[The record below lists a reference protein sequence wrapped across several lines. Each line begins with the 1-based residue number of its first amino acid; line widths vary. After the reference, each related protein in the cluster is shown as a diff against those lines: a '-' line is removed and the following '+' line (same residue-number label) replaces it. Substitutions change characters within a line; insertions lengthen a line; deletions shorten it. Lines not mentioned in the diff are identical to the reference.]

1 MVKQL
6 MILGGGRRE
15 CEEAAGCACGGQRAP
30 PVPPAPPAHHPLHA
44 LEQMPPPLLR
54 SNPLYTEEEEQEVV
68 IIVDSL
74 DEVPEGEAVEPPRT
88 PRRAPS
94 TSSGY
99 GSGGGSHGR
108 VSPNLPKSEQFEP
121 PARRLSGSD
130 KNDGSHTTS
139 DSDSPVCT
147 LSRSL
152 KEDIRSCLGGCRWE
166 KDVNDVVEAA
176 VRGAGGIS
184 AARARLHAALLAL
197 HEPLPR
203 LPNRGPSLPYCGPG
217 VRPGDV
223 TMMPKNT
230 EMSLLVSYGS
240 GGGSHGR
247 VSPNLPKSEQF
258 EPPAR
263 RLSGSDKNDGSHTTS
278 DSDSPV
284 CTLSRSLKEDIR
296 SCLGGCRWEKD
307 VNDVVEAAVRGAG
320 GISAA
325 RARLHAALLALHE
338 PLPRLPNRG
347 PSLPYCGP
355 GVRPGDVTMMP
366 KNTEM
371 SLLAASALF
380 TLDGAR
386 GEALSRRLARSE
398 RRRRR
403 CRAAL
408 AIIALLLLLAA
419 VGAVELLMSRGQRVF
434 GAVLR

>member
-1 MVKQL
+1 
-6 MILGGGRRE
+6 
-15 CEEAAGCACGGQRAP
+15 
-30 PVPPAPPAHHPLHA
+30 
-44 LEQMPPPLLR
+44 MPPPLLR

-74 DEVPEGEAVEPPRT
+74 DEVPEGEAPEPPRT

-108 VSPNLPKSEQFEP
+108 VSPNLPKNEQFEP
-121 PARRLSGSD
+121 PARRLSDSD

-139 DSDSPVCT
+139 DSDASPICT

-152 KEDIRSCLGGCRWE
+152 KEDIRSCLGVCRWE

-197 HEPLPR
+197 HEPP
-203 LPNRGPSLPYCGPG
+203 
-217 VRPGDV
+217 
-223 TMMPKNT
+223 
-230 EMSLLVSYGS
+230 
-240 GGGSHGR
+240 
-247 VSPNLPKSEQF
+247 
-258 EPPAR
+258 
-263 RLSGSDKNDGSHTTS
+263 
-278 DSDSPV
+278 
-284 CTLSRSLKEDIR
+284 
-296 SCLGGCRWEKD
+296 
-307 VNDVVEAAVRGAG
+307 
-320 GISAA
+320 
-325 RARLHAALLALHE
+325 
-338 PLPRLPNRG
+338 PRLPNRG

>member
-1 MVKQL
+1 MQ
-6 MILGGGRRE
+6 
-15 CEEAAGCACGGQRAP
+15 
-30 PVPPAPPAHHPLHA
+30 
-44 LEQMPPPLLR
+44 PPLLR

-74 DEVPEGEAVEPPRT
+74 EDPAEGDVPDAPRT

-108 VSPNLPKSEQFEP
+108 VSPSMPKSEYPE

-130 KNDGSHTTS
+130 KPDGSHTTS

-166 KDVNDVVEAA
+166 KDVGDVVEAA

-197 HEPLPR
+197 HEPPR
-203 LPNRGPSLPYCGPG
+203 
-217 VRPGDV
+217 V
-223 TMMPKNT
+223 
-230 EMSLLVSYGS
+230 
-240 GGGSHGR
+240 
-247 VSPNLPKSEQF
+247 
-258 EPPAR
+258 
-263 RLSGSDKNDGSHTTS
+263 
-278 DSDSPV
+278 
-284 CTLSRSLKEDIR
+284 
-296 SCLGGCRWEKD
+296 
-307 VNDVVEAAVRGAG
+307 
-320 GISAA
+320 
-325 RARLHAALLALHE
+325 
-338 PLPRLPNRG
+338 PNRG

-386 GEALSRRLARSE
+386 GEALSRRLARGE
-398 RRRRR
+398 KRRRR
-403 CRAAL
+403 CRAIL
-408 AIIALLLLLAA
+408 AIVALLLLLAA

>member
-1 MVKQL
+1 
-6 MILGGGRRE
+6 
-15 CEEAAGCACGGQRAP
+15 
-30 PVPPAPPAHHPLHA
+30 
-44 LEQMPPPLLR
+44 MPPPLLR

-74 DEVPEGEAVEPPRT
+74 EEVPEVEPERT

-108 VSPNLPKSEQFEP
+108 VSPLPKNFAE

-130 KNDGSHTTS
+130 KLDGSHTTS

-166 KDVNDVVEAA
+166 KDVGDVVEAA
-176 VRGAGGIS
+176 VRGAGGIT

-197 HEPLPR
+197 HDPPPR
-203 LPNRGPSLPYCGPG
+203 
-217 VRPGDV
+217 V
-223 TMMPKNT
+223 
-230 EMSLLVSYGS
+230 
-240 GGGSHGR
+240 
-247 VSPNLPKSEQF
+247 
-258 EPPAR
+258 
-263 RLSGSDKNDGSHTTS
+263 
-278 DSDSPV
+278 
-284 CTLSRSLKEDIR
+284 
-296 SCLGGCRWEKD
+296 
-307 VNDVVEAAVRGAG
+307 
-320 GISAA
+320 
-325 RARLHAALLALHE
+325 
-338 PLPRLPNRG
+338 PNRG

-386 GEALSRRLARSE
+386 GEALSRRLARGE

-403 CRAAL
+403 CRAVL
-408 AIIALLLLLAA
+408 AVLALLLLLAS

-434 GAVLR
+434 GTVLR

>member
-1 MVKQL
+1 
-6 MILGGGRRE
+6 
-15 CEEAAGCACGGQRAP
+15 
-30 PVPPAPPAHHPLHA
+30 
-44 LEQMPPPLLR
+44 MPPPLLR

-74 DEVPEGEAVEPPRT
+74 EEVPEVEPERT

-94 TSSGY
+94 TSSGQLGY

-108 VSPNLPKSEQFEP
+108 VSPLPKNFAE

-130 KNDGSHTTS
+130 KLDGSHTTS

-166 KDVNDVVEAA
+166 KDVGDVVEAA
-176 VRGAGGIS
+176 VRGAGGIT

-197 HEPLPR
+197 HDPPPR
-203 LPNRGPSLPYCGPG
+203 
-217 VRPGDV
+217 V
-223 TMMPKNT
+223 
-230 EMSLLVSYGS
+230 
-240 GGGSHGR
+240 
-247 VSPNLPKSEQF
+247 
-258 EPPAR
+258 
-263 RLSGSDKNDGSHTTS
+263 
-278 DSDSPV
+278 
-284 CTLSRSLKEDIR
+284 
-296 SCLGGCRWEKD
+296 
-307 VNDVVEAAVRGAG
+307 
-320 GISAA
+320 
-325 RARLHAALLALHE
+325 
-338 PLPRLPNRG
+338 PNRG

-386 GEALSRRLARSE
+386 GEALSRRLARGE

-403 CRAAL
+403 CRAVL
-408 AIIALLLLLAA
+408 AVLALLLLLAS

-434 GAVLR
+434 GTVLR

>member
-1 MVKQL
+1 MHAYEWLLRVGRGGVGRYDQAKVRVRKSASRSFSPL
-6 MILGGGRRE
+6 IKRVRCPAGRGRGLSPGGGRRE
-15 CEEAAGCACGGQRAP
+15 GEAAAGCACGRAP
-30 PVPPAPPAHHPLHA
+30 PAPDTHPLRA
-44 LEQMPPPLLR
+44 LDHMQPPLLR

-74 DEVPEGEAVEPPRT
+74 DESAEGDAADAPRT

-108 VSPNLPKSEQFEP
+108 VSPTLPKSEYPE
-121 PARRLSGSD
+121 PARRLSVSD
-130 KNDGSHTTS
+130 KPDGSHTTS
-139 DSDSPVCT
+139 DSDSPACTLSRSLKEDIRSCLGGCRPARRLSVSDKPDGSHTTSDSDSPACT

-166 KDVNDVVEAA
+166 KDVGDVVEAA
-176 VRGAGGIS
+176 VRGAGGIT

-197 HEPLPR
+197 HEPPPR
-203 LPNRGPSLPYCGPG
+203 
-217 VRPGDV
+217 V
-223 TMMPKNT
+223 
-230 EMSLLVSYGS
+230 
-240 GGGSHGR
+240 
-247 VSPNLPKSEQF
+247 
-258 EPPAR
+258 
-263 RLSGSDKNDGSHTTS
+263 
-278 DSDSPV
+278 
-284 CTLSRSLKEDIR
+284 
-296 SCLGGCRWEKD
+296 
-307 VNDVVEAAVRGAG
+307 
-320 GISAA
+320 
-325 RARLHAALLALHE
+325 
-338 PLPRLPNRG
+338 PNRG

-386 GEALSRRLARSE
+386 GEALSRRLARGE

-403 CRAAL
+403 CRAVL
-408 AIIALLLLLAA
+408 AVVALLLLLAA

>member
-1 MVKQL
+1 
-6 MILGGGRRE
+6 
-15 CEEAAGCACGGQRAP
+15 
-30 PVPPAPPAHHPLHA
+30 
-44 LEQMPPPLLR
+44 MPPPLLR

-74 DEVPEGEAVEPPRT
+74 EEVPEPEGPEPPRT

-121 PARRLSGSD
+121 RLSDSD
-130 KNDGSHTTS
+130 KHDGSHTTS
-139 DSDSPVCT
+139 DSDTSPVCT

-152 KEDIRSCLGGCRWE
+152 KEDIRSCLGVCRWE
-166 KDVNDVVEAA
+166 KDVGEVVEAA

-197 HEPLPR
+197 HEPP
-203 LPNRGPSLPYCGPG
+203 
-217 VRPGDV
+217 
-223 TMMPKNT
+223 
-230 EMSLLVSYGS
+230 
-240 GGGSHGR
+240 
-247 VSPNLPKSEQF
+247 
-258 EPPAR
+258 
-263 RLSGSDKNDGSHTTS
+263 
-278 DSDSPV
+278 
-284 CTLSRSLKEDIR
+284 
-296 SCLGGCRWEKD
+296 
-307 VNDVVEAAVRGAG
+307 
-320 GISAA
+320 
-325 RARLHAALLALHE
+325 
-338 PLPRLPNRG
+338 PRLPNRG

-386 GEALSRRLARSE
+386 SEALTRRLARNE

-403 CRAAL
+403 CRAVL
-408 AIIALLLLLAA
+408 VIIALLLLLAA

-434 GAVLR
+434 GAVIR

>member
-1 MVKQL
+1 
-6 MILGGGRRE
+6 
-15 CEEAAGCACGGQRAP
+15 
-30 PVPPAPPAHHPLHA
+30 
-44 LEQMPPPLLR
+44 MPPPLLR

-74 DEVPEGEAVEPPRT
+74 DDAPEGEGQEQPRV

-99 GSGGGSHGR
+99 GSGAGSHGR
-108 VSPNLPKSEQFEP
+108 VSPSLPKGEQYP
-121 PARRLSGSD
+121 VPARLSDQLCAGAD
-130 KNDGSHTTS
+130 KSDGSHTTS

-166 KDVNDVVEAA
+166 KDVGDVVEAA

-184 AARARLHAALLAL
+184 AARARLHAALFAL
-197 HEPLPR
+197 HESPR
-203 LPNRGPSLPYCGPG
+203 VPNRGPSLPY
-217 VRPGDV
+217 
-223 TMMPKNT
+223 
-230 EMSLLVSYGS
+230 S
-240 GGGSHGR
+240 
-247 VSPNLPKSEQF
+247 
-258 EPPAR
+258 
-263 RLSGSDKNDGSHTTS
+263 
-278 DSDSPV
+278 
-284 CTLSRSLKEDIR
+284 
-296 SCLGGCRWEKD
+296 
-307 VNDVVEAAVRGAG
+307 
-320 GISAA
+320 
-325 RARLHAALLALHE
+325 
-338 PLPRLPNRG
+338 
-347 PSLPYCGP
+347 GP

-386 GEALSRRLARSE
+386 GEALSRRLARGQK
-398 RRRRR
+398 RRRR

-408 AIIALLLLLAA
+408 AVLAVLLLLAA